1 MKSTM
6 LSRVRAY
13 LTQRRML
20 GYKLR
25 KEGQQLTDFARY
37 ADRSGHHGP
46 LTRKLAL
53 RWASLPSDSQPAYR
67 AQRLAILRV
76 FARYQRALEP
86 ATEIPPRHVLGPS
99 YGRRPPHVFTPSQLR
114 LVLRRTRQLRGQLRP
129 CTYWTLVGL
138 LACSG
143 LRISEALALT
153 VQDVDLR
160 RGVLTIRQSKGQ
172 HSRAVPLHPT
182 ALSPLRR
189 YARRRQCR
197 FPHARQFFVSDHG
210 QGLTYSAVSQTFR
223 ALCQDIT
230 PSNQRPHV
238 RLHDLRHTFAC
249 QVLLRWQRSRRGAV
263 GRLAVLTRYL
273 GHTHLRDTYWYL
285 SAGPQLLRQAAVRF
299 AAPAL

>member
-6 LSRVRAY
+6 LCRVRAY
-13 LTQRRML
+13 LTQRRAL

-25 KEGQQLTDFARY
+25 NQGQQLTDFARY

-53 RWASLPSDSQPAYR
+53 SWASLPRDAQPAYR
-67 AQRLAILRV
+67 AQRLATLRV
-76 FARYQRALEP
+76 FAQHQAAVEP
-86 ATEIPPRHVLGPS
+86 ATEIPPRHVLGPG
-99 YGRRPPHVFTPSQLR
+99 YGRRPPHLFTRAQLR
-114 LVLRRTRQLRGQLRP
+114 LVLRRTRQLSGQLRP
-129 CTYWTLVGL
+129 RTYWTLVGL
-138 LACSG
+138 LVCSG

-160 RGVLTIRQSKGQ
+160 HGVLTIRQSKGQ
-172 HSRAVPLHPT
+172 HSRAVPLHRT

-189 YARRRQCR
+189 YAHRRQR
-197 FPHARQFFVSDHG
+197 QFPHARSFFVSEDG
-210 QGLTYSAVSQTFR
+210 QSLTYSTVSQTFR
-223 ALCQDIT
+223 GLCQDIT

-273 GHTHLRDTYWYL
+273 GHTHFRETYWYL
-285 SAGPQLLRQAAVRF
+285 SAGPPVLRQAAVRF
-299 AAPAL
+299 APPAL